1 MGTREPY
8 LKAGATRDEVLDWV
22 AEEAVGKAIAV
33 LRAADAPVTD
43 ESVTRVAKQIVD
55 EFVKGLEREFPEFA
69 LWLKNGETDH

>member
-1 MGTREPY
+1 MKPR
-8 LKAGATRDEVLDWV
+8 LRVNATRDDVLDWV
-22 AEEAVGKAIAV
+22 AEEAVRKAIAV
-33 LRAADAPVTD
+33 LKAADAPVTD

>member
-1 MGTREPY
+1 MKPR
-8 LKAGATRDEVLDWV
+8 LRVNATRDEVLDWV

-33 LRAADAPVTD
+33 LRAADMPVTD

-55 EFVKGLEREFPEFA
+55 EFVNGLEREFPEFA